1 MHSPRAYHGLA
12 IGYATAPRGACHNAA
27 NVYLM
32 MGGVLYPELGVE
44 EGLPEQSS
52 EGKAF
57 LSAVGQDYACVQNA
71 ASFCMLNSLNLSPT
85 EMAEAL
91 AAVTGFPY
99 TVAEISQAGERL
111 WQLKHGINLL
121 LGATAAD
128 DRLPPRLL
136 QPLDDGPTAGS
147 TPDMA
152 RMLTEFYALR
162 DLDAGGRPSRA
173 RLAQLG
179 LDALAEALKV

>member
-32 MGGVLYPELGVE
+32 MGGVLYPELGME

-91 AAVTGFPY
+91 AAVTGAPY
-99 TVAEISQAGERL
+99 TVAEISAGRR
-111 WQLKHGINLL
+111 
-121 LGATAAD
+121 AAVAAKA
-128 DRLPPRLL
+128 RHQSP
-136 QPLDDGPTAGS
+136 AG
-147 TPDMA
+147 
-152 RMLTEFYALR
+152 RHR
-162 DLDAGGRPSRA
+162 GR
-173 RLAQLG
+173 
-179 LDALAEALKV
+179 